1 MLGELIWQIDG
12 QGRTRAILH
21 QQDQSFPFVFSAP
34 RTHVEFADLIDEPA
48 WRYRQG
54 AWIIRSFREEGPHR
68 GSVFNESLPKVQ
80 VVVPLSA
87 DGQSFDTA
95 HMVRFPLA
103 RYASALAY
111 AGRLK
116 ARDARLEW
124 LQYPT
129 ADYKR
134 RWFLLMPP
142 ENAQDL
148 RTAGV
153 EIDASDALG
162 QRRLSL
168 SFRAEPLPGVPVG
181 KNPITIS
188 VESIDSAGARHILLE
203 RNSPARGGA
212 TEVPTDSVAVDVPT
226 NAARLTVTFSGLGAK
241 DYVRVVELQLS
252 SSDVAPGLANEFC
265 VPR

>member
-1 MLGELIWQIDG
+1 
-12 QGRTRAILH
+12 
-21 QQDQSFPFVFSAP
+21 
-34 RTHVEFADLIDEPA
+34 
-48 WRYRQG
+48 
-54 AWIIRSFREEGPHR
+54 
-68 GSVFNESLPKVQ
+68 VQ
-80 VVVPLSA
+80 VFVPLSA

-111 AGRLK
+111 ADRLK
-116 ARDARLEW
+116 ATDARLEW

-148 RTAGV
+148 RAAGV

-162 QRRLSL
+162 QRKLSL
-168 SFRAEPLPGVPVG
+168 SFRVEPLPGVPAG
-181 KNPITIS
+181 KGLITIS
-188 VESIDSAGARHILLE
+188 VESIDAAGARRTLLE
-203 RNSPARGGA
+203 RNSSARGGA
-212 TEVPTDSVAVDVPT
+212 VKVPTDSVAVDVPT
-226 NAARLTVTFSGLGAK
+226 DAARLNVTFSGLGAK
-241 DYVRVVELQLS
+241 DYVRVVELQLV

-265 VPR
+265 APG